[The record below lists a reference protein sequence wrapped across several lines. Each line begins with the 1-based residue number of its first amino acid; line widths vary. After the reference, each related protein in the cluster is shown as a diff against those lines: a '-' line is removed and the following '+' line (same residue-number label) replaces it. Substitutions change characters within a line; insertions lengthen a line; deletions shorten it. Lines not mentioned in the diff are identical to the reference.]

1 MNWRGGKGGGGEGW
15 GCGVK
20 TVCKNLFH
28 KSCCSPRGRERL
40 PWLSVYQTREENRAR
55 GNETASEYE
64 GPFFFSAA
72 TSSLPKNSCKLS
84 AALCACPGCG
94 EHCSRPAYCR
104 QGSKGAGQRKG
115 ELGEE
120 EGLRELVVIKAAEL
134 IVPEQNHAASEP
146 LQCGCSWRH
155 YKQTGWDVPPL
166 VCRVPLCYPLAPSG
180 SGRDVQGEAA
190 LHPTPHTHRYP
201 RTPATGPEPHTQLL
215 LRHLLQAARWIR
227 ANSHIQ
233 IGKGIG
239 PFLKASTA
247 GSKDTPGG
255 S

>member
-1 MNWRGGKGGGGEGW
+1 MRSRLVGRPRTIKWAPATGKPVWGYVKNNPDLLILAVSKQLAGSRGKQESWFNYVTLIQPVNWREGKGGGKGGHR

-84 AALCACPGCG
+84 AALCACLGCG
-94 EHCSRPAYCR
+94 QLCSRPAYCR
-104 QGSKGAGQRKG
+104 QGSKGAGERKG

-120 EGLRELVVIKAAEL
+120 EGLRGLVVIKAAEV
-134 IVPEQNHAASEP
+134 IVLEQTHAASEP
-146 LQCGCSWRH
+146 LQWGC
-155 YKQTGWDVPPL
+155 
-166 VCRVPLCYPLAPSG
+166 
-180 SGRDVQGEAA
+180 
-190 LHPTPHTHRYP
+190 
-201 RTPATGPEPHTQLL
+201 
-215 LRHLLQAARWIR
+215 
-227 ANSHIQ
+227 
-233 IGKGIG
+233 
-239 PFLKASTA
+239 
-247 GSKDTPGG
+247 
-255 S
+255 